1 MSDQLSVTEQLMYST
16 VRLKVTYED
25 GSTGTGTSFI
35 VGVHYNEEASTH
47 VPILITN
54 KHVIKDASTLQFVI
68 TQADDE
74 GNPLHGTTYAI
85 EFTGVEFGW
94 KLHPDD
100 NVDLCATPFMP
111 IEVSA
116 LTHGAKLFYRTL
128 YFDLFVSEE
137 QLLELTAV
145 ENILMVGYPIGLW
158 DRQNNLPIFRRG
170 VTASHPRF
178 DHNGKPDFL
187 IDAACYPGSSGS
199 PVFWY
204 DRGAVPGRSS
214 TRVGERIAFLGVLH
228 SGPQMTAEGEIVVRP
243 VPTASQAIAQ
253 TRVMVN
259 LGYVVKAAKV
269 RELET
274 LFPKPTDPQSAD

>member
-1 MSDQLSVTEQLMYST
+1 M
-16 VRLKVTYED
+16 RLVTYEN
-25 GSTGTGTSFI
+25 GSTGFGTSFI
-35 VGVHYNEEASTH
+35 TGIYLNEEAGRH

-54 KHVIKDASTLQFVI
+54 KHVIKDASTLRIVL

-74 GNPLHGTTYAI
+74 GNPLHGKTSKI
-85 EFTGVEFGW
+85 ELSWDEGAW
-94 KLHPDD
+94 KFHPDD
-100 NVDLCATPFMP
+100 NVDLCAMLFAPF
-111 IEVSA
+111 EQVA
-116 LTHGAKLFYRTL
+116 GAKLFYRTL
-128 YFDLFVSEE
+128 PFGVFVSEE
-137 QLLELTAV
+137 QLLEMTAV

-170 VTASHPRF
+170 ITASHPRF
-178 DHNGKPDFL
+178 DHDGKPEFL